1 MSDYCSTPHPGHKE
15 IMAKHTSDYF
25 RTLSAARTTDLIYV
39 AVRYV
44 FIQRDPTEH
53 LHLDLVQANHDQLN
67 QSFMGLNTQE
77 LDTLPNTAS
86 QPWKELASVANIQF
100 LPTASDQVTVEIISS
115 TEDIDNVN
123 PLNDCERIAGRH
135 DNVINVYFAVLR
147 GNTSTLG
154 IAELGSNI
162 IFCDARTVGSI
173 ARPGAMP
180 GYNLGK
186 VLVHEMGHALGLYHT
201 FSDSVCDNEKRYP
214 DIPEQIRPNFEAYV
228 DYVNGQWVQLY
239 DNRERDLANEPGIFS
254 CAKHV
259 GQLDGSLSEQ
269 AVNYMDYAKDPES
282 RMFTPSQVD
291 VMRTHLAA
299 NSNYTRVGN
308 STTLSLSPNPPA
320 PETTDDSTSSS
331 SLSTGA
337 IVGIVIGAL
346 VFVIIMILVI
356 RMIYRRYYS
365 VTEPQPVLEPVL
377 PNVEIKVDV

>member
-15 IMAKHTSDYF
+15 IMARHTSDYF
-25 RTLSAARTTDLIYV
+25 RALSSARTTDLIYV

-77 LDTLPNTAS
+77 LDTLPSTAS

-100 LPTASDQVTVEIISS
+100 LPTASEQVTVEIISS
-115 TEDIDNVN
+115 AEDIDNVN

-214 DIPEQIRPNFEAYV
+214 DIPEQIRPKLL
-228 DYVNGQWVQLY
+228 VQLDQRLQDPY
-239 DNRERDLANEPGIFS
+239 YLNIDRKNPSIKFYGSKEAFLANLYGDLNQFLE
-254 CAKHV
+254 
-259 GQLDGSLSEQ
+259 
-269 AVNYMDYAKDPES
+269 
-282 RMFTPSQVD
+282 
-291 VMRTHLAA
+291 
-299 NSNYTRVGN
+299 NYT
-308 STTLSLSPNPPA
+308 
-320 PETTDDSTSSS
+320 
-331 SLSTGA
+331 
-337 IVGIVIGAL
+337 
-346 VFVIIMILVI
+346 
-356 RMIYRRYYS
+356 
-365 VTEPQPVLEPVL
+365 Q
-377 PNVEIKVDV
+377 